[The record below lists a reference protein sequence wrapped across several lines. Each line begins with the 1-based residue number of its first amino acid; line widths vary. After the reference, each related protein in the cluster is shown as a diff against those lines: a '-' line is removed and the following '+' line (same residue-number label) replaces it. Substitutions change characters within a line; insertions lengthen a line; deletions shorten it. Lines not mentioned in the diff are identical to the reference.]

1 MFLVFS
7 TTAAVA
13 GTGATRYNYNDNNKD
28 ITLQTCASHIIIHHR
43 HHHHRRRSSRKHVY
57 RNNKREQQSCKRS

>member
-1 MFLVFS
+1 MLLVFS
-7 TTAAVA
+7 TIAVAAVA
-13 GTGATRYNYNDNNKD
+13 GTGATRYNKD